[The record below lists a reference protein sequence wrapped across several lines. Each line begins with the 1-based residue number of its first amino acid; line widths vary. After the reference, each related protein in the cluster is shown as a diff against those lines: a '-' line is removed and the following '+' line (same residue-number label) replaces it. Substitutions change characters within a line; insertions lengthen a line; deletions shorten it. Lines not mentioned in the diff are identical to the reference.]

1 MTERVSTCLWRV
13 TPAVLLAVGERLGE
27 PTDAY
32 VNGSHTW
39 IRDDGPD
46 GAPLEWRLHPVAGF
60 TRPKGV
66 GTYELW
72 EQVMQALCG
81 EGAMPA
87 PVEELWEGLEAFPGY
102 GDEIEPAPLAA
113 ACSDVLGITPDAFG
127 VVDHDRVGDAW
138 EAAQGG
144 LSIVEALFT
153 QLDVA

>member
-60 TRPKGV
+60 TRPNGV

-81 EGAMPA
+81 DGAMPA
-87 PVEELWEGLEAFPGY
+87 PVDELWEGLEAFPGY

-113 ACSDVLGITPDAFG
+113 ACTDVLGIAPDAFG

-144 LSIVEALFT
+144 LSIVDALFT